1 MWVGE
6 SLECRDDGYTMAEVK
21 KANFN
26 KSCVYTPDPVNETSR
41 VVAFFRDIEVTK
53 LIWSP

>member
-26 KSCVYTPDPVNETSR
+26 KSCVYMPDPVNETSR

-53 LIWSP
+53 LI